1 MDKRLERILPR
12 VQKPARYVGGE
23 FNAIMKD
30 KSKVDTRVAFCFP
43 DTYEIGMSNLGMR
56 ILYGVMN
63 NIEGVWCERC
73 FAPWGDMEQEMR
85 NANIPLYALESF
97 DPIKDFDIIAFSI
110 GYEMAF
116 PAMVDMLDLAGV
128 PLHASERTALT
139 PLVVAGGTAMYNC
152 EPIADFIDLALIGEG
167 EEMDV
172 ELIELH
178 RQARREGWSK
188 HEFLVCA
195 AQIPGVY
202 VPSLYDVVYNDDGT
216 VKSITANEGAPKVV
230 LKRIMRDM
238 DKAYYPTKTI
248 VPSTEI
254 VQDRVSLELF
264 RGCIRGCRFC
274 QAGYVYRPVRN
285 RSEELLRGYA
295 VEAVE
300 DSGYQDMTLSSLSTS
315 DYPHLVE
322 LCDDLEDFCAQRHV
336 TLALPSLRADN
347 FSMALMERLQKGRK
361 TGLTFAPEAGT
372 QRLRDAINKNLTE
385 EDLLESCRRAFA
397 GGYSAVKLYFML
409 GLPTETDED
418 VLGIADIAAHV
429 MHAWRE
435 SALNKTRGV
444 RITVSTSWF
453 VPKPHTAF
461 QWEPQIPIEEYER
474 RVKLLGAHAHQ
485 LDRHARG
492 GPPHIEQTQRRRARL
507 LPLHKE
513 EAERRQAR
521 ALIVSGRGHQ
531 PRRLGAALGIALGVR
546 RAERAARR
554 AEVLPA
560 LGRVADA
567 VGHTA
572 GRRRRRHA
580 ELFGERRAVDGK
592 VKGTAQLRVGEGVGQ
607 MVVEHTDRL
616 RQRSGLPRLILRQLL
631 DGRVGQLRGV
641 VQLAGKKLIVV
652 RLRVR
657 LEAEANAVRHD
668 ELALVVFAVSLR
680 LKLRGLYPCAH
691 GIGAVRHDVGGRRP
705 TRIPL
710 HQITAQRGRRRRRAD
725 AGDEVGAGPA
735 ERHEEG
741 ALSLG
746 LHAEQRHVAAL
757 AHLVIARDHAQKRGV
772 G

>member
-12 VQKPARYVGGE
+12 VQKPARYVGGD

-188 HEFLVCA
+188 HEFLVRA

-202 VPSLYDVVYNDDGT
+202 VPSLYDVAYNDDGT

-474 RVKLLGAHAHQ
+474 RVKLL
-485 LDRHARG
+485 R
-492 GPPHIEQTQRRRARL
+492 
-507 LPLHKE
+507 
-513 EAERRQAR
+513 EAMNTKSVTYNWHPSPTSFMEAV
-521 ALIVSGRGHQ
+521 ISCGD
-531 PRRLGAALGIALGVR
+531 RRLGKVI
-546 RAERAARR
+546 E
-554 AEVLPA
+554 
-560 LGRVADA
+560 
-567 VGHTA
+567 TA
-572 GRRRRRHA
+572 WRKGETLSAWEDYFDLNRWMEAFEECGLDPHFYANRRRSEDEILPWSMISCGVAPGYLKREHA
-580 ELFGERRAVDGK
+580 LSY
-592 VKGTAQLRVGEGVGQ
+592 EGVTTPDCRTHCNACG
-607 MVVEHTDRL
+607 
-616 RQRSGLPRLILRQLL
+616 
-631 DGRVGQLRGV
+631 
-641 VQLAGKKLIVV
+641 
-652 RLRVR
+652 
-657 LEAEANAVRHD
+657 ANC
-668 ELALVVFAVSLR
+668 L
-680 LKLRGLYPCAH
+680 
-691 GIGAVRHDVGGRRP
+691 VGGKC
-705 TRIPL
+705 
-710 HQITAQRGRRRRRAD
+710 D
-725 AGDEVGAGPA
+725 V
-735 ERHEEG
+735 
-741 ALSLG
+741 
-746 LHAEQRHVAAL
+746 
-757 AHLVIARDHAQKRGV
+757 
-772 G
+772 

>member
-1 MDKRLERILPR
+1 VDKRLERILPR

-97 DPIKDFDIIAFSI
+97 DPIKDFDIIAFSV

-116 PAMVDMLDLAGV
+116 PAMVNMLDLAGV

-202 VPSLYDVVYNDDGT
+202 VPSLYDVAYNDDGT

-230 LKRIMRDM
+230 LKRIIRDM

-295 VEAVE
+295 VEAVK

-474 RVKLLGAHAHQ
+474 RVKLLREAMNTKSVTYNWHPSPTSFMEAVIP
-485 LDRHARG
+485 G
-492 GPPHIEQTQRRRARL
+492 GD
-507 LPLHKE
+507 
-513 EAERRQAR
+513 
-521 ALIVSGRGHQ
+521 
-531 PRRLGAALGIALGVR
+531 RRLGKVI
-546 RAERAARR
+546 E
-554 AEVLPA
+554 
-560 LGRVADA
+560 
-567 VGHTA
+567 TA
-572 GRRRRRHA
+572 WRKGETLSAWEDYFDLNRWMEAFEECGLDPHFYANRRRSEDEILPWSMISCGVAPGYLKREHA
-580 ELFGERRAVDGK
+580 LSY
-592 VKGTAQLRVGEGVGQ
+592 EGVTTPDCRTHCNACG
-607 MVVEHTDRL
+607 
-616 RQRSGLPRLILRQLL
+616 
-631 DGRVGQLRGV
+631 
-641 VQLAGKKLIVV
+641 
-652 RLRVR
+652 
-657 LEAEANAVRHD
+657 ANC
-668 ELALVVFAVSLR
+668 L
-680 LKLRGLYPCAH
+680 
-691 GIGAVRHDVGGRRP
+691 VGGKC
-705 TRIPL
+705 
-710 HQITAQRGRRRRRAD
+710 D
-725 AGDEVGAGPA
+725 V
-735 ERHEEG
+735 
-741 ALSLG
+741 
-746 LHAEQRHVAAL
+746 
-757 AHLVIARDHAQKRGV
+757 
-772 G
+772 

>member
-167 EEMDV
+167 EEMDA

-202 VPSLYDVVYNDDGT
+202 VPSLYDIAYNDDGT

-409 GLPTETDED
+409 GLPTETDKD

-474 RVKLLGAHAHQ
+474 RVKLL
-485 LDRHARG
+485 R
-492 GPPHIEQTQRRRARL
+492 
-507 LPLHKE
+507 
-513 EAERRQAR
+513 EAMNTKSVTYNWHPSPTSFMEAV
-521 ALIVSGRGHQ
+521 ISCGD
-531 PRRLGAALGIALGVR
+531 RRLGKVI
-546 RAERAARR
+546 E
-554 AEVLPA
+554 
-560 LGRVADA
+560 
-567 VGHTA
+567 TA
-572 GRRRRRHA
+572 WRKGETLSAWEDYFDLNRWMEAFEECGLDPHFYANRRRSEDEILPWSMISCGVAPGYLKREHA
-580 ELFGERRAVDGK
+580 LSY
-592 VKGTAQLRVGEGVGQ
+592 EGVTTPDCRTHCNACG
-607 MVVEHTDRL
+607 
-616 RQRSGLPRLILRQLL
+616 
-631 DGRVGQLRGV
+631 
-641 VQLAGKKLIVV
+641 
-652 RLRVR
+652 
-657 LEAEANAVRHD
+657 ANC
-668 ELALVVFAVSLR
+668 L
-680 LKLRGLYPCAH
+680 
-691 GIGAVRHDVGGRRP
+691 VGGKC
-705 TRIPL
+705 
-710 HQITAQRGRRRRRAD
+710 D
-725 AGDEVGAGPA
+725 V
-735 ERHEEG
+735 
-741 ALSLG
+741 
-746 LHAEQRHVAAL
+746 
-757 AHLVIARDHAQKRGV
+757 
-772 G
+772 

>member
-444 RITVSTSWF
+444 HITVSTSWF

-474 RVKLLGAHAHQ
+474 RVKLL
-485 LDRHARG
+485 R
-492 GPPHIEQTQRRRARL
+492 
-507 LPLHKE
+507 
-513 EAERRQAR
+513 EAMNTKSVTYNWHPSPTSFMEAV
-521 ALIVSGRGHQ
+521 ISCGD
-531 PRRLGAALGIALGVR
+531 RRLGKVI
-546 RAERAARR
+546 E
-554 AEVLPA
+554 
-560 LGRVADA
+560 
-567 VGHTA
+567 TA
-572 GRRRRRHA
+572 WRKGETLSAWEDYFDLNRWMEAFEECGLDPHFYANRRRSEDEILPWSMISCGVAPGYLKREHA
-580 ELFGERRAVDGK
+580 LSY
-592 VKGTAQLRVGEGVGQ
+592 EGVTTPDCRTHCNACG
-607 MVVEHTDRL
+607 
-616 RQRSGLPRLILRQLL
+616 
-631 DGRVGQLRGV
+631 
-641 VQLAGKKLIVV
+641 
-652 RLRVR
+652 
-657 LEAEANAVRHD
+657 ANC
-668 ELALVVFAVSLR
+668 L
-680 LKLRGLYPCAH
+680 
-691 GIGAVRHDVGGRRP
+691 VGGKC
-705 TRIPL
+705 
-710 HQITAQRGRRRRRAD
+710 D
-725 AGDEVGAGPA
+725 V
-735 ERHEEG
+735 
-741 ALSLG
+741 
-746 LHAEQRHVAAL
+746 
-757 AHLVIARDHAQKRGV
+757 
-772 G
+772 

>member
-73 FAPWGDMEQEMR
+73 FAPWGDMEQAMR

-178 RQARREGWSK
+178 RRARREGWSK

-202 VPSLYDVVYNDDGT
+202 VPSLYDVAYNDDGT

-474 RVKLLGAHAHQ
+474 RVKLL
-485 LDRHARG
+485 R
-492 GPPHIEQTQRRRARL
+492 
-507 LPLHKE
+507 
-513 EAERRQAR
+513 EAMNTKSVTYNWHPSPTSFMEAV
-521 ALIVSGRGHQ
+521 ISCGD
-531 PRRLGAALGIALGVR
+531 RRLGKVI
-546 RAERAARR
+546 E
-554 AEVLPA
+554 
-560 LGRVADA
+560 
-567 VGHTA
+567 TA
-572 GRRRRRHA
+572 WRKGETLSAWEDYFDLNRWMEAFEECGLDPHFYANRRRSEDEILPWSMISCGVAPGYLKREHA
-580 ELFGERRAVDGK
+580 LSY
-592 VKGTAQLRVGEGVGQ
+592 EGVTTPDCRTHCNACG
-607 MVVEHTDRL
+607 
-616 RQRSGLPRLILRQLL
+616 
-631 DGRVGQLRGV
+631 
-641 VQLAGKKLIVV
+641 
-652 RLRVR
+652 
-657 LEAEANAVRHD
+657 ANC
-668 ELALVVFAVSLR
+668 L
-680 LKLRGLYPCAH
+680 
-691 GIGAVRHDVGGRRP
+691 VGGKC
-705 TRIPL
+705 
-710 HQITAQRGRRRRRAD
+710 D
-725 AGDEVGAGPA
+725 V
-735 ERHEEG
+735 
-741 ALSLG
+741 
-746 LHAEQRHVAAL
+746 
-757 AHLVIARDHAQKRGV
+757 
-772 G
+772 

>member
-1 MDKRLERILPR
+1 
-12 VQKPARYVGGE
+12 
-23 FNAIMKD
+23 
-30 KSKVDTRVAFCFP
+30 
-43 DTYEIGMSNLGMR
+43 MSNLGMR

-188 HEFLVCA
+188 HKFLVCA

-202 VPSLYDVVYNDDGT
+202 VPSLYDVAYNDDGT

-474 RVKLLGAHAHQ
+474 RVKLL
-485 LDRHARG
+485 R
-492 GPPHIEQTQRRRARL
+492 
-507 LPLHKE
+507 
-513 EAERRQAR
+513 EAMNTKSVTYNWHPSPTSFMEAV
-521 ALIVSGRGHQ
+521 ISCGD
-531 PRRLGAALGIALGVR
+531 RRLGKVI
-546 RAERAARR
+546 E
-554 AEVLPA
+554 
-560 LGRVADA
+560 
-567 VGHTA
+567 TA
-572 GRRRRRHA
+572 WRKGETLSAWEDYFDLNRWMEAFEECGLDPHFYANRRRSEDEILPWSMISCGVAPGYLKREHA
-580 ELFGERRAVDGK
+580 LSY
-592 VKGTAQLRVGEGVGQ
+592 EGVTTPDCRTHCNACG
-607 MVVEHTDRL
+607 
-616 RQRSGLPRLILRQLL
+616 
-631 DGRVGQLRGV
+631 
-641 VQLAGKKLIVV
+641 
-652 RLRVR
+652 
-657 LEAEANAVRHD
+657 ANC
-668 ELALVVFAVSLR
+668 L
-680 LKLRGLYPCAH
+680 
-691 GIGAVRHDVGGRRP
+691 VGGKC
-705 TRIPL
+705 
-710 HQITAQRGRRRRRAD
+710 D
-725 AGDEVGAGPA
+725 V
-735 ERHEEG
+735 
-741 ALSLG
+741 
-746 LHAEQRHVAAL
+746 
-757 AHLVIARDHAQKRGV
+757 
-772 G
+772 

>member
-188 HEFLVCA
+188 HEFLVRA

-202 VPSLYDVVYNDDGT
+202 VPSLYDVAYNDDGT

-474 RVKLLGAHAHQ
+474 RVKLL
-485 LDRHARG
+485 R
-492 GPPHIEQTQRRRARL
+492 
-507 LPLHKE
+507 
-513 EAERRQAR
+513 EAMNTKSVTYNWHPSPTSFMEAV
-521 ALIVSGRGHQ
+521 ISCGD
-531 PRRLGAALGIALGVR
+531 RRLGKVI
-546 RAERAARR
+546 E
-554 AEVLPA
+554 
-560 LGRVADA
+560 
-567 VGHTA
+567 TA
-572 GRRRRRHA
+572 WRKGETLSAWEDYFDLNRWMEAFEECGFDPHFYANRRRSEDEILPWSMISCGVAPGYLKREHA
-580 ELFGERRAVDGK
+580 LSY
-592 VKGTAQLRVGEGVGQ
+592 EGVTTPDCRTHCNACG
-607 MVVEHTDRL
+607 
-616 RQRSGLPRLILRQLL
+616 
-631 DGRVGQLRGV
+631 
-641 VQLAGKKLIVV
+641 
-652 RLRVR
+652 
-657 LEAEANAVRHD
+657 ANC
-668 ELALVVFAVSLR
+668 L
-680 LKLRGLYPCAH
+680 
-691 GIGAVRHDVGGRRP
+691 VGGKC
-705 TRIPL
+705 
-710 HQITAQRGRRRRRAD
+710 D
-725 AGDEVGAGPA
+725 V
-735 ERHEEG
+735 
-741 ALSLG
+741 
-746 LHAEQRHVAAL
+746 
-757 AHLVIARDHAQKRGV
+757 
-772 G
+772 

>member
-1 MDKRLERILPR
+1 MDKRLERILPH

-202 VPSLYDVVYNDDGT
+202 VPSLYDVAYNDDGT

-474 RVKLLGAHAHQ
+474 RVKLL
-485 LDRHARG
+485 R
-492 GPPHIEQTQRRRARL
+492 
-507 LPLHKE
+507 
-513 EAERRQAR
+513 EAMNTKSVTYNWHPSPTSFMEAV
-521 ALIVSGRGHQ
+521 ISCGD
-531 PRRLGAALGIALGVR
+531 RRLGKVI
-546 RAERAARR
+546 E
-554 AEVLPA
+554 
-560 LGRVADA
+560 
-567 VGHTA
+567 TA
-572 GRRRRRHA
+572 WRKGETLSAWEDYFDLNRWMEAFEECGLDPHFYANRRRSEDEILPWSMISCGVAPGYLKREHA
-580 ELFGERRAVDGK
+580 LSY
-592 VKGTAQLRVGEGVGQ
+592 EGVTTPDCRTHCNACG
-607 MVVEHTDRL
+607 
-616 RQRSGLPRLILRQLL
+616 
-631 DGRVGQLRGV
+631 
-641 VQLAGKKLIVV
+641 
-652 RLRVR
+652 
-657 LEAEANAVRHD
+657 ANC
-668 ELALVVFAVSLR
+668 L
-680 LKLRGLYPCAH
+680 
-691 GIGAVRHDVGGRRP
+691 VGGKC
-705 TRIPL
+705 
-710 HQITAQRGRRRRRAD
+710 D
-725 AGDEVGAGPA
+725 V
-735 ERHEEG
+735 
-741 ALSLG
+741 
-746 LHAEQRHVAAL
+746 
-757 AHLVIARDHAQKRGV
+757 
-772 G
+772 

>member
-30 KSKVDTRVAFCFP
+30 KSEVDTRVAFCFP

-152 EPIADFIDLALIGEG
+152 EPIADFIDLAL
-167 EEMDV
+167 V

-188 HEFLVCA
+188 HEFLVRA

-202 VPSLYDVVYNDDGT
+202 VPSLYDVAYNDDGT

-474 RVKLLGAHAHQ
+474 RVKLL
-485 LDRHARG
+485 R
-492 GPPHIEQTQRRRARL
+492 
-507 LPLHKE
+507 
-513 EAERRQAR
+513 EAMNTKSVTYNWHPSPTSFMEAV
-521 ALIVSGRGHQ
+521 ISCGD
-531 PRRLGAALGIALGVR
+531 RRLGKVI
-546 RAERAARR
+546 E
-554 AEVLPA
+554 
-560 LGRVADA
+560 
-567 VGHTA
+567 TA
-572 GRRRRRHA
+572 WRKGETLSAWEDYFDLNRWMEAFEECGLDPHFYANRRRSEDEILPWSMISCGVAPGYLKREHA
-580 ELFGERRAVDGK
+580 LSY
-592 VKGTAQLRVGEGVGQ
+592 EGVTTPDCRTHCNACG
-607 MVVEHTDRL
+607 
-616 RQRSGLPRLILRQLL
+616 
-631 DGRVGQLRGV
+631 
-641 VQLAGKKLIVV
+641 
-652 RLRVR
+652 
-657 LEAEANAVRHD
+657 ANC
-668 ELALVVFAVSLR
+668 L
-680 LKLRGLYPCAH
+680 
-691 GIGAVRHDVGGRRP
+691 VGGKC
-705 TRIPL
+705 
-710 HQITAQRGRRRRRAD
+710 D
-725 AGDEVGAGPA
+725 V
-735 ERHEEG
+735 
-741 ALSLG
+741 
-746 LHAEQRHVAAL
+746 
-757 AHLVIARDHAQKRGV
+757 
-772 G
+772 

>member
-167 EEMDV
+167 EEMDA

-202 VPSLYDVVYNDDGT
+202 VPSLYDIAYNDDGT

-435 SALNKTRGV
+435 SALNKTCGV

-474 RVKLLGAHAHQ
+474 RVKLL
-485 LDRHARG
+485 R
-492 GPPHIEQTQRRRARL
+492 
-507 LPLHKE
+507 
-513 EAERRQAR
+513 EAMNTKSVTYNWHPSPTSFMEAV
-521 ALIVSGRGHQ
+521 ISCGD
-531 PRRLGAALGIALGVR
+531 RRLGKVI
-546 RAERAARR
+546 E
-554 AEVLPA
+554 
-560 LGRVADA
+560 
-567 VGHTA
+567 TA
-572 GRRRRRHA
+572 WRKGETLSAWEDYFDLNRWMEAFEECGLDPHFYANRRRSEDEILPWSMISCGVAPGYLKREHA
-580 ELFGERRAVDGK
+580 LSY
-592 VKGTAQLRVGEGVGQ
+592 EGVTTPDCRTHCNACG
-607 MVVEHTDRL
+607 
-616 RQRSGLPRLILRQLL
+616 
-631 DGRVGQLRGV
+631 
-641 VQLAGKKLIVV
+641 
-652 RLRVR
+652 
-657 LEAEANAVRHD
+657 ANC
-668 ELALVVFAVSLR
+668 L
-680 LKLRGLYPCAH
+680 
-691 GIGAVRHDVGGRRP
+691 VGGKC
-705 TRIPL
+705 
-710 HQITAQRGRRRRRAD
+710 D
-725 AGDEVGAGPA
+725 V
-735 ERHEEG
+735 
-741 ALSLG
+741 
-746 LHAEQRHVAAL
+746 
-757 AHLVIARDHAQKRGV
+757 
-772 G
+772 

>member
-30 KSKVDTRVAFCFP
+30 KGKVDTRVAFCFP

-202 VPSLYDVVYNDDGT
+202 VPSLYDVAYNDDGT

-461 QWEPQIPIEEYER
+461 QWEPQIPMEEYER
-474 RVKLLGAHAHQ
+474 RVKLL
-485 LDRHARG
+485 R
-492 GPPHIEQTQRRRARL
+492 
-507 LPLHKE
+507 
-513 EAERRQAR
+513 EAMNTKSVTYNWHPSPTSFMEAV
-521 ALIVSGRGHQ
+521 ISCGD
-531 PRRLGAALGIALGVR
+531 RRLGKVI
-546 RAERAARR
+546 E
-554 AEVLPA
+554 
-560 LGRVADA
+560 
-567 VGHTA
+567 TA
-572 GRRRRRHA
+572 WRKGETLSAWEDYFDLNRWMEAFEECGLDPHFYANRRRSEDEILPWSMISCGVAPGYLKREHA
-580 ELFGERRAVDGK
+580 LSY
-592 VKGTAQLRVGEGVGQ
+592 EGVTTPDCRTHCNACG
-607 MVVEHTDRL
+607 
-616 RQRSGLPRLILRQLL
+616 
-631 DGRVGQLRGV
+631 
-641 VQLAGKKLIVV
+641 
-652 RLRVR
+652 
-657 LEAEANAVRHD
+657 ANC
-668 ELALVVFAVSLR
+668 L
-680 LKLRGLYPCAH
+680 
-691 GIGAVRHDVGGRRP
+691 VGGKC
-705 TRIPL
+705 
-710 HQITAQRGRRRRRAD
+710 D
-725 AGDEVGAGPA
+725 V
-735 ERHEEG
+735 
-741 ALSLG
+741 
-746 LHAEQRHVAAL
+746 
-757 AHLVIARDHAQKRGV
+757 
-772 G
+772 

>member
-152 EPIADFIDLALIGEG
+152 EPIADFIDLAFIGEG

-474 RVKLLGAHAHQ
+474 RVKLL
-485 LDRHARG
+485 R
-492 GPPHIEQTQRRRARL
+492 
-507 LPLHKE
+507 
-513 EAERRQAR
+513 EAMNTKSVTYNWHPSPTSFMEAV
-521 ALIVSGRGHQ
+521 ISCGD
-531 PRRLGAALGIALGVR
+531 RRLGKVI
-546 RAERAARR
+546 E
-554 AEVLPA
+554 
-560 LGRVADA
+560 
-567 VGHTA
+567 TA
-572 GRRRRRHA
+572 WRKGETLSAWEDYFDLNRWMEAFEECGLDPHFYANRRRSEDEILPWSMISCGVAPGYLKREHA
-580 ELFGERRAVDGK
+580 LSY
-592 VKGTAQLRVGEGVGQ
+592 EGVTTPDCRTHCNACG
-607 MVVEHTDRL
+607 
-616 RQRSGLPRLILRQLL
+616 
-631 DGRVGQLRGV
+631 
-641 VQLAGKKLIVV
+641 
-652 RLRVR
+652 
-657 LEAEANAVRHD
+657 ANC
-668 ELALVVFAVSLR
+668 L
-680 LKLRGLYPCAH
+680 
-691 GIGAVRHDVGGRRP
+691 VGGKC
-705 TRIPL
+705 
-710 HQITAQRGRRRRRAD
+710 D
-725 AGDEVGAGPA
+725 V
-735 ERHEEG
+735 
-741 ALSLG
+741 
-746 LHAEQRHVAAL
+746 
-757 AHLVIARDHAQKRGV
+757 
-772 G
+772 

>member
-97 DPIKDFDIIAFSI
+97 DPINEFDIIAFSI

-128 PLHASERTALT
+128 LLHASERTALT

-474 RVKLLGAHAHQ
+474 RVKLL
-485 LDRHARG
+485 R
-492 GPPHIEQTQRRRARL
+492 
-507 LPLHKE
+507 
-513 EAERRQAR
+513 EAMNTKSVTYNWHPSPTSFMEAV
-521 ALIVSGRGHQ
+521 ISCGD
-531 PRRLGAALGIALGVR
+531 RRLGKVI
-546 RAERAARR
+546 E
-554 AEVLPA
+554 
-560 LGRVADA
+560 
-567 VGHTA
+567 TA
-572 GRRRRRHA
+572 WRKGETLSAWEDYFDLNRWMEAFEECGLDPHFYANRRRSEDEILPWSMISCGVAPGYLKREHA
-580 ELFGERRAVDGK
+580 LSY
-592 VKGTAQLRVGEGVGQ
+592 EGVTTPDCRTHCNACG
-607 MVVEHTDRL
+607 
-616 RQRSGLPRLILRQLL
+616 
-631 DGRVGQLRGV
+631 
-641 VQLAGKKLIVV
+641 
-652 RLRVR
+652 
-657 LEAEANAVRHD
+657 ANC
-668 ELALVVFAVSLR
+668 L
-680 LKLRGLYPCAH
+680 
-691 GIGAVRHDVGGRRP
+691 VGGKC
-705 TRIPL
+705 
-710 HQITAQRGRRRRRAD
+710 D
-725 AGDEVGAGPA
+725 V
-735 ERHEEG
+735 
-741 ALSLG
+741 
-746 LHAEQRHVAAL
+746 
-757 AHLVIARDHAQKRGV
+757 
-772 G
+772 

>member
-167 EEMDV
+167 EEMDA

-178 RQARREGWSK
+178 RRARREGWSK

-474 RVKLLGAHAHQ
+474 RVKLL
-485 LDRHARG
+485 R
-492 GPPHIEQTQRRRARL
+492 
-507 LPLHKE
+507 
-513 EAERRQAR
+513 EAMNTKSVTYNWHPSPTSFMEAV
-521 ALIVSGRGHQ
+521 ISCGD
-531 PRRLGAALGIALGVR
+531 RRLGKVI
-546 RAERAARR
+546 E
-554 AEVLPA
+554 
-560 LGRVADA
+560 
-567 VGHTA
+567 TA
-572 GRRRRRHA
+572 WRKGETLSAWEDYFDLNRWMEAFEECGLDPHFYANRRRSEDEILPWSMISCGVAPGYLKREHA
-580 ELFGERRAVDGK
+580 LSY
-592 VKGTAQLRVGEGVGQ
+592 EGVTTPDCRTHCNACG
-607 MVVEHTDRL
+607 
-616 RQRSGLPRLILRQLL
+616 
-631 DGRVGQLRGV
+631 
-641 VQLAGKKLIVV
+641 
-652 RLRVR
+652 
-657 LEAEANAVRHD
+657 ANC
-668 ELALVVFAVSLR
+668 L
-680 LKLRGLYPCAH
+680 
-691 GIGAVRHDVGGRRP
+691 VGGKC
-705 TRIPL
+705 
-710 HQITAQRGRRRRRAD
+710 D
-725 AGDEVGAGPA
+725 V
-735 ERHEEG
+735 
-741 ALSLG
+741 
-746 LHAEQRHVAAL
+746 
-757 AHLVIARDHAQKRGV
+757 
-772 G
+772 